1 MRFEIYPVYN
11 IQSSENSAVVKCTL
25 NEYFFFFSG
34 VLSVSKSIETNII
47 FVSTPQFMYK
57 TFGLSKSINISSKQ
71 TSNLLLFGCYCLL
84 INFLFYVVEMFF
96 WKKLQSLFR
105 VHNDSH
111 RIFILYIS
119 FTTEIAHWSTTGNI
133 LSFHLYV
140 LGDSVIEVCVFNYC

>member
-1 MRFEIYPVYN
+1 MYN

-25 NEYFFFFSG
+25 NEYFFFFSD

-84 INFLFYVVEMFF
+84 INFLFDVVEMFCR
-96 WKKLQSLFR
+96 KKLQSLFR

-111 RIFILYIS
+111 RISYFAFHLRRKYLIDQQI
-119 FTTEIAHWSTTGNI
+119 GNI
-133 LSFHLYV
+133 LSFLWYV
-140 LGDSVIEVCVFNYC
+140 FFDPMN

>member
-1 MRFEIYPVYN
+1 MYN

-25 NEYFFFFSG
+25 NEYFFFFSD

-84 INFLFYVVEMFF
+84 INFLFDVVEMFCR
-96 WKKLQSLFR
+96 KKLQSLFR

-111 RIFILYIS
+111 RILIQCLTHLFSYFAFHL
-119 FTTEIAHWSTTGNI
+119 HQQTGNI
-133 LSFHLYV
+133 LSSLWYV
-140 LGDSVIEVCVFNYC
+140 VRVFNHC